1 MTLMD
6 DDRWRRTGAYLQ
18 EVFGREDDL
27 LRDLRAAAKAAGLP
41 EIAVSSDVGRLLDLL
56 VRTTRARR
64 IVEFGTLGGYS
75 GVWLAR
81 ALAPGGKLTTVE
93 IDPAR
98 AEFARGWFARAGLG
112 DRVEVVVGAALDVLP
127 GILKG
132 IAPGELDVA
141 FVDAVK
147 TEYPAYFEALRGHI
161 APGGLY
167 IADNALGS
175 MSWWI
180 DQEGVPDREGVD
192 RANRMAAN
200 DPDFDAACVP
210 IREGVMVARRR

>member
-1 MTLMD
+1 MTQMD

-18 EVFGREDDL
+18 DVFGRDDEL
-27 LRDLRAAAKAAGLP
+27 LRELRAAATAEGLP
-41 EIAVSSDVGRLLDLL
+41 EIAVSSDVGRLLHLL
-56 VRTTRARR
+56 VRTTKARR
-64 IVEFGTLGGYS
+64 VVELGTLGGYS

-81 ALAPGGKLTTVE
+81 ALAPGARLTTVE

-98 AEFARGWFARAGLG
+98 AAFARRWFDRAGLG

-127 GILKG
+127 GILKS

-147 TEYPAYFEALRGHI
+147 TEYPAYYEALRGHI

-192 RANRMAAN
+192 RANRMAAG

>member
-6 DDRWRRTGAYLQ
+6 DDRWQRTGAYLQ
-18 EVFGREDDL
+18 EVFGRDDDV
-27 LRDLRAAAKAAGLP
+27 LRELRAAAKAAGLP
-41 EIAVSSDVGRLLDLL
+41 EIAVSSDVGRLLHLL

-64 IVEFGTLGGYS
+64 VIELGTLGGYS

-98 AEFARGWFARAGLG
+98 AAFARAWFERAGVG

-127 GILKG
+127 SLL
-132 IAPGELDVA
+132 ADGEPVDVA

-147 TEYPAYFEALRGHI
+147 TEYPDYYAALRGHI
-161 APGGLY
+161 APGGLF

-180 DQEGVPDREGVD
+180 DQVGVPDREGVD
-192 RANRMAAN
+192 RFNRTVAS

-210 IREGVMVARRR
+210 IREGVTVARRR

>member
-18 EVFGREDDL
+18 EVFGREDEL

-41 EIAVSSDVGRLLDLL
+41 EISVSSDVGRLLDLL
-56 VRTTRARR
+56 VRTTRAKR

-98 AEFARGWFARAGLG
+98 AEFARGWFERAGLG

-127 GILKG
+127 SILKG

-161 APGGLY
+161 GPGGLY

-180 DQEGVPDREGVD
+180 DQEGVPDRDGVD
-192 RANRMAAN
+192 RANRMAAD